1 MQQRNVTK
9 SRVFYTYVWGSHG
22 DQGSPLTF
30 TSKQNR
36 TVAVRSTE
44 EGDFVFGVVSR
55 NPGDPD
61 VQIPDTLKGRVIN
74 VWQISHGTADTAK
87 FGIEARNSWDKLE
100 DGSYRWPFALQPI
113 RTWIIRDAPE
123 FRELPG
129 YTPATHTQRAITTV
143 QEVGPELS
151 ATLMDLLVT
160 NGEELEV
167 MTPRFQTMAS
177 RVHQLRQKH
186 PFALNGY
193 HVQPDAGAT
202 NSIYI
207 TTLGKGG
214 RVLKIGHAQDARQ
227 RVTEFNKF
235 RLSSEKQWVLH
246 TDQPIG
252 SVRDAIEIEKYLGET
267 FARYRTEP
275 NNNEVFVDLDA
286 MDVPLKLATARTTK

>member
-1 MQQRNVTK
+1 M

-36 TVAVRSTE
+36 TVAIRSTQ
-44 EGDFVFGVVSR
+44 EGDLVFGVVSR

-61 VQIPDTLKGRVIN
+61 VQIPDALKGRVIN
-74 VWQISHGTADTAK
+74 VWQISHGTADTAE
-87 FGIEARNSWDKLE
+87 FGIEARNAWDKLE

-129 YTPATHTQRAITTV
+129 YTPSTHTQRAITTV
-143 QEVGPELS
+143 QEVGSELS
-151 ATLMDLLVT
+151 ATLMDLLAT

-193 HVQPDAGAT
+193 QVQPDAGAT

-207 TTLGKGG
+207 ATLGKGG
-214 RVLKIGHAQDARQ
+214 RVLKIGHAQDAMQ
-227 RVTEFNKF
+227 RVSEFNKF

-252 SVRDAIEIEKYLGET
+252 SVQDAIEIEKYLGEI

-275 NNNEVFVDLDA
+275 NNNEVYVDLDA
-286 MDVPLKLATARTTK
+286 MDVTLKLATVRTTK

>member
-1 MQQRNVTK
+1 M
-9 SRVFYTYVWGSHG
+9 SGVFFTYVWGSHG
-22 DQGSPLTF
+22 ERGSPLTF

-36 TVAVRSTE
+36 TVALRSTQ

-55 NPGDPD
+55 SPGDPD
-61 VQIPDTLKGRVIN
+61 VQIPEELKGRVIN
-74 VWQISHGTADTAK
+74 VWQISHSTADTAE

-143 QEVGPELS
+143 QEVGDELA
-151 ATLMDLLVT
+151 ATLKDLIAT

-167 MTPRFQTMAS
+167 MTPRYQTMAS
-177 RVHQLRQKH
+177 RVQQLRQKH

-193 HVQPDAGAT
+193 TVQPNAGAT

-207 TTLGKGG
+207 ATLGKGG
-214 RVLKIGHAQDARQ
+214 RTLKIGHAQDASQ
-227 RVTEFNKF
+227 RVAEFNKY
-235 RLSSEKQWVLH
+235 RLSSEPQWTLH

-252 SVRDAIEIEKYLGET
+252 SVQDAIEIEKYLGEA
-267 FARYRTEP
+267 FATYRTEP
-275 NNNEVFVDLDA
+275 NNNEVYLGLDA
-286 MDVPLKLATARTTK
+286 IDVATKLATAQIKK